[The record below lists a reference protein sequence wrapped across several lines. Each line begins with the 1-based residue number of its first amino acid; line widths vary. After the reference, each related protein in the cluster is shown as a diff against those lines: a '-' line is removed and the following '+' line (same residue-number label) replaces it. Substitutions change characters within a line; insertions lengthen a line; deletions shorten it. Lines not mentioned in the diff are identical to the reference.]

1 MEERNELLLGRH
13 SKIRWASVAAQK
25 KKKKKKVPWF
35 PTPQKMSNFETETAL
50 GTGCLGSLPE
60 VHP

>member
-13 SKIRWASVAAQK
+13 SQIRWASVAAQK
-25 KKKKKKVPWF
+25 KKKKVAWF

-50 GTGCLGSLPE
+50 GTGCLGRLPE

>member
-1 MEERNELLLGRH
+1 MNFCLADTAKSDGLQLQH
-13 SKIRWASVAAQK
+13 
-25 KKKKKKVPWF
+25 KKKKKKVAWF